1 MFSRKRHFY
10 EKKTF
15 YVAAV
20 SALSL
25 VLSLGFWMGE
35 DSFNQVKPD
44 RDEEQVEQPQNLDSD
59 QPVMSG
65 QVDQNIGQAGITGH
79 GAVEIP
85 ERTEYYVVEED
96 QLIKVYLL
104 KNGGVKQLVRTSE
117 ISFDLLSAEDQA
129 MFRLGV
135 HLENEEQLMELLQDF
150 ES

>member
-15 YVAAV
+15 YVAVV
-20 SALSL
+20 SAMSL
-25 VLSLGFWMGE
+25 VLSLGFWMGD

-44 RDEEQVEQPQNLDSD
+44 LDQEQVEQPQNLDSD

-85 ERTEYYVVEED
+85 ESTEYYVVEED

-117 ISFDLLSAEDQA
+117 ISFDLLSAEDQT

-135 HLENEEQLMELLQDF
+135 HLETEEQLMELLQDF

>member
-15 YVAAV
+15 YVAVV
-20 SALSL
+20 SAMSL
-25 VLSLGFWMGE
+25 VLSLGFWMGD

-44 RDEEQVEQPQNLDSD
+44 LDQEQVEQPQNLDSD

-85 ERTEYYVVEED
+85 ESTEYYVVEED

-135 HLENEEQLMELLQDF
+135 HLETEEQLMELLQDF